1 MAAYI
6 CRVGWWMVMGLLYLD
21 RVLKFWI
28 LVVKHTEAQWFFRNN
43 FYQHQVAALQNTQR
57 NCFAFTMHMQAY
69 I

>member
-1 MAAYI
+1 
-6 CRVGWWMVMGLLYLD
+6 MGLLYLD